1 MNRYATY
8 NKGGISRPLM
18 HIPDLSIILRPKV
31 TAPKEMTSQE
41 KRQHALKMEPLIREL
56 RAEGLSWD
64 KIAARTG
71 LSSQRLRVQFPDNKG
86 GNWAK
91 SEEVKKLYPKIK
103 EMLSKGHKQSY
114 ICEQLKLSRNTFQRH
129 VKIIKEQDAK
139 FRA

>member
-1 MNRYATY
+1 MSRYATY

-18 HIPDLSIILRPKV
+18 HIPDLSIILEPKI
-31 TAPKEMTSQE
+31 TASNEMTKQE
-41 KRQHALKMEPLIREL
+41 KREHALKMEPVIKRM
-56 RAEGLSWD
+56 RKEGKSWD
-64 KIAARTG
+64 KIAAVVG
-71 LSSQRLRVQFPDNKG
+71 LSANLLRRQFPDQKG

-91 SEEVKKLYPKIK
+91 AEEVKKLYPAIK

-114 ICEQLKLSRNTFQRH
+114 ICEHLKLSRNTFQRH